1 MKFCELRVHE
11 AKDREKSFV
20 NYRKHHSCGQTFA
33 CYNENT
39 NPTHMIHTFE
49 YKDTKW
55 LDIENPTKDD
65 VEYAIEHYDIDRHTA
80 HELVSPSRSP
90 EVQLYKNYLYIVLH
104 FPSFRGG
111 KHTESPVQEI
121 DFVLTKQALITARFD
136 HIDVLHHVG
145 KQLETEAI
153 VQKEEVANTPSYIF
167 FRLIRELYGALSKEL
182 QYIDTWT
189 NDIESKIF
197 KGHEREMVVTISQM
211 SRTLIDLERTLAQH
225 KDVLETLK
233 EYGAQTFGDYFKYHV
248 QAVLHEHTKIL
259 HMVSTH
265 RDVVG
270 ELRETNNSLLSLK
283 QNETAKVIAV
293 LALIAVPMSLIVSIF
308 QIETKSRPIIGL
320 ENDFWILVGIILLV
334 GTGLF
339 VFFKHKQWL

>member
-1 MKFCELRVHE
+1 MSAH
-11 AKDREKSFV
+11 
-20 NYRKHHSCGQTFA
+20 NHTY
-33 CYNENT
+33 
-39 NPTHMIHTFE
+39 MIHTFE

-55 LDIENPTKDD
+55 LDIENPTKED
-65 VEYAIEHYDIDRHTA
+65 VDQMIEQFNIDRHTA

-90 EVQLYKNYLYIVLH
+90 EVQFYKNYLYIVLH

-111 KHTESPVQEI
+111 KRTDSPVQEI
-121 DFVLTKQALITARFD
+121 DFVLTKEALITARFD
-136 HIDVLHHVG
+136 HIDVIHHVG
-145 KQLETEAI
+145 KQIETEAI
-153 VQKEEVANTPSYIF
+153 VQKGDMENTPSYIF

-197 KGHEREMVVTISQM
+197 KGHEREMVVTISHM

-225 KDVLETLK
+225 EDVLKTLK
-233 EYGAQTFGDYFKYHV
+233 EYGTQIFGDYFKYHV
-248 QAVLHEHTKIL
+248 QAVLDEHAKIR
-259 HMVSTH
+259 HMVRTH

-293 LALIAVPMSLIVSIF
+293 LALIAVPMSLMVSIF
-308 QIETKSRPIIGL
+308 QIETKTRPIIGL
-320 ENDFWILVGIILLV
+320 ENDFWILIGLTLLV
-334 GTGLF
+334 GAAMF
-339 VFFKHKQWL
+339 AFFKQKKWL